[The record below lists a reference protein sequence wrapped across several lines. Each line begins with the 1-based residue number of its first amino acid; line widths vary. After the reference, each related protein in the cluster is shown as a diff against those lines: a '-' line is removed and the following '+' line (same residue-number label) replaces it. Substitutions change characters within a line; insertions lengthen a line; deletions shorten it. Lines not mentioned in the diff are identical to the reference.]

1 MGNDTCKTCHG
12 DGEAYVDFK
21 YQRCPDCRPTAD
33 EEIAALLVQVADL
46 KERADIA
53 DSIHKEMMEKL
64 ARYRKALAD
73 IGAMKLGEGLA
84 LQQTDLLRIG
94 LIVVTALDN

>member
-1 MGNDTCKTCHG
+1 MGNDTCKTCQG
-12 DGEAYVDFK
+12 DGEAYIDFK

-33 EEIAALLVQVADL
+33 EEIAALLVQVADF

-64 ARYRKALAD
+64 ERYRKALEYVVENVRGYHIKTVARD
-73 IGAMKLGEGLA
+73 ALA
-84 LQQTDLLRIG
+84 K
-94 LIVVTALDN
+94 